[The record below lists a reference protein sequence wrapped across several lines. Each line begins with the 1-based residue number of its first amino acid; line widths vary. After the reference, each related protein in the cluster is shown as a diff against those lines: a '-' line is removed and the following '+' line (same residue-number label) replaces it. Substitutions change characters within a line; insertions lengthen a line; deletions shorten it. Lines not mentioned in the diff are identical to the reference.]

1 MIEGRTKMTELEK
14 IAYARTFL
22 DKLANGVNP
31 LDDTPV
37 PEGDLVNHV
46 RLSRCFFYVSD
57 LLRRVIEN
65 GGIGPKP
72 TKRRSKPFFLD
83 EERRALLQTSET
95 PCSVQEIAAE
105 VNGVIDGEQM
115 RPLSP
120 KQISKWLLNMGF
132 VEYLAASNGKRY
144 KMPTEQGRE
153 IGITAEERMGYYGTY
168 YALSFDRSAQQFIFD
183 NLEAIVGSDART
195 ATLRGSL
202 WTEEQDRTLTEL
214 FEKGMRIEEIAK
226 EMKRTKGGVF
236 RRLKEKGLLPD
247 GPERPGNE

>member
-1 MIEGRTKMTELEK
+1 MKR
-14 IAYARTFL
+14 RRFSL
-22 DKLANGVNP
+22 DVRPGAVALLAG
-31 LDDTPV
+31 
-37 PEGDLVNHV
+37 
-46 RLSRCFFYVSD
+46 
-57 LLRRVIEN
+57 LLRRSTAELSGQILFE
-65 GGIGPKP
+65 G
-72 TKRRSKPFFLD
+72 RD
-83 EERRALLQTSET
+83 LLQCPREELRK
-95 PCSVQEIAAE
+95 V
-105 VNGVIDGEQM
+105 
-115 RPLSP
+115 
-120 KQISKWLLNMGF
+120 
-132 VEYLAASNGKRY
+132 
-144 KMPTEQGRE
+144 QGRE